1 MREQND
7 TQATT
12 PKRRSPR
19 RRLLKWCLWVLF
31 SPVLLF
37 LLLTILVY
45 LPPVQDWAVGVA
57 TEKLSEAT
65 GKKVSVERLRVTPL
79 LDVELCNLLILN
91 PERLTDHDLQL
102 QFCGQGNRVH
112 SDTVVCAQSC
122 IVDLD
127 MMHLL
132 SGRIAVD
139 AFDLRGA
146 RVDTQDMLDGLVLDG
161 RLGRFRFDVHDIELK
176 ARQVNLCH
184 AVVDDCRLDIALR
197 DTIVVEEDTTTT
209 EIPWQLY
216 FKDIEVNRSNIAFHS
231 LRDTMAVR
239 AEMEALELKR
249 GQFDLWRQV
258 LHVEDFT
265 ANLPRVS
272 YDVNYVVA
280 EPSEDPGM
288 SGMSG
293 ISGESGIS
301 GKSGI
306 SGESGHPATAI
317 DFNHLLLTGIC
328 LDLPSLDYDL
338 NSGRLLARLDEL
350 KGRERSGLE
359 LSHLAAEVELD
370 TSKVCVRGAEL
381 QTPHSQLRAE
391 VDMDWSALTPH
402 RRGRMDATLSAELG
416 KEDVMLLAGQQLPEA
431 LLAAYPDK
439 ILTAEAELTG
449 NIDSVNLRRFRVIM
463 PEIMDVTAGGSAGH
477 LLEEGQL
484 AADLTWEAETWDMSL
499 VERLLGLEGIH
510 IPALQFTGDTHVH
523 DGNYAVQGELLQGGG
538 RLSLDGHY
546 NTNLDSYEAD
556 LDARRLKVN
565 NFVKMDSVLQVT
577 ANAYLKGRGTDLL
590 SPRSAL
596 RAVADVQEMNYGNRD
611 VSRVHLDA
619 LTQNGHS
626 FVNFQSANEV
636 LDADGCVE
644 LQVAGR
650 KIADASFSVDMRG
663 IDLYSL
669 GVTEKPLSVSMALHA
684 NGHTDL
690 KENHYLE
697 GGVSSMQLQTAD
709 STYYPKDITT
719 KLLMQPDTLFAY
731 LSAGDLELNLNS
743 RQGLGQVIGCVQDY
757 WEELSQQM
765 RQKDF
770 SRDRLIA
777 RLPDVDLCVES
788 GRQNPLA
795 NISAMMG
802 YSYKEFDIDI
812 HTDTVS
818 GINGHGWIHAVNTGS
833 IVLDTI
839 QFDVIQNERGMLLDS
854 RVCNGRRN
862 PDISFDAR
870 LKATLSPQS
879 ASFGLVYLDDRG
891 RKGVDLGAEATFHG
905 GTTRIHLNP
914 LRPILAYRYFTL
926 NDSNFVAIDSL
937 GHVEADLDLQADD
950 GTGLKLFSMPN
961 EMADQD
967 LTLSLNRFN
976 LGELCSVLPYMP
988 MITGYLQG
996 DVHLQKMEKVLS
1008 VGADLLVKD
1017 MAYEGSPMGDVG
1029 INAAYMPNED
1039 GSHYVDGFLSQY
1051 GLEIMAFS
1059 GMYRDEG
1066 ETDQIDADVDLQR
1079 FPLSMANGFL
1089 GDMLQL
1095 SGYFNGGVH
1104 VGGSSAKPSIEGRL
1118 LTESMHLLSPS
1129 YSIDLRVPDDT
1140 IAVVQNRLDLSRLM
1154 AYSTGQRPL
1163 QLGGYVD
1170 FGDFSNIRLD
1180 VSASARNFELVNAPR
1195 NRKAELYG
1203 KVFVDLSLLAR
1214 GHVSDLNVTGN
1225 LVVLGNTDLTY
1236 VLKDSPIT
1244 VEDEMADLV
1253 TFVDFGDTIEVEK
1266 DEVVPPSNLNM
1277 RIGVRIDQAAQ
1288 VHCLLSE
1295 DGVNYANLEGGGDL
1309 TLTYDERRG
1318 LQLFGRYTIL
1328 QGRMNYTLMVM
1339 SLKDCDIASGSYVDF
1354 NGDIMNP
1361 RLSIAASE
1369 RLNTTIT
1376 ENETPRSVAFNV
1388 GMNVTQTL
1396 NDMGLEFTLE
1406 APEDMNI
1413 QNELAQMTAEQ
1424 RGRVAVTLMA
1434 TGMYVVEGKATGGF
1448 NTTNALNSFL
1458 NSQIS
1463 QITGKALNSVDLSL
1477 GVQNTNTAS
1486 GSITTDYSFRF
1497 AKRFWGNRI
1506 SLIVGGKVSSGSE
1519 AENTGQ
1525 SIIDNVSIEY
1535 RLDKSAT
1542 RYVTLYYDNNYESIL
1557 EGQVAEMGAGLVLRR
1572 KTSRLGELF
1581 LFRNKEATVPGD
1593 DKSKR
1598 KKGGAK

>member
-45 LPPVQDWAVGVA
+45 LPPVQDWAVGIA

-91 PERLTDHDLQL
+91 PEQLTDRDLQL
-102 QFCGQGNRVH
+102 QFHGQGNRIH
-112 SDTVVCAQSC
+112 PDTMVCAKSC

-127 MMHLL
+127 MGRLL
-132 SGRIAVD
+132 GGRIAVD

-161 RLGRFRFDVHDIELK
+161 SLGRFRFDVHDIGLE
-176 ARQVNLCH
+176 ARRVNLTH
-184 AVVDDCRLDIALR
+184 AVVDECDLDIALR

-209 EIPWQLY
+209 EIPWLVS
-216 FKDIEVNRSNIAFHS
+216 FKDIELNRSRVAFHS
-231 LRDTMAVR
+231 QRDTMAVR
-239 AEMEALELKR
+239 AEVEGLELKR
-249 GQFDLWRQV
+249 GQLDLEHGM
-258 LHVEDFT
+258 LHVE
-265 ANLPRVS
+265 ALSAKVPRVS

-280 EPSEDPGM
+280 EAGIPGNA
-288 SGMSG
+288 
-293 ISGESGIS
+293 GESGMPGNS
-301 GKSGI
+301 
-306 SGESGHPATAI
+306 I
-317 DFNHLLLTGIC
+317 DFNHLSLTDIY

-338 NSGRLLARLDEL
+338 NSGLLRTRLEEL
-350 KGRERSGLE
+350 TGRERSGLE

-370 TSKVCVRGAEL
+370 TARISVRGAEL
-381 QTPHSQLRAE
+381 ETPHSRLRAE

-402 RRGRMDATLSAELG
+402 RRGRMDARLSADLG
-416 KEDVMLLAGQQLPEA
+416 KEDVLLLAGRQLPEA

-449 NIDSVNLRRFRVIM
+449 NIDTANLRRFRIVM
-463 PEIMDVTAGGSAGH
+463 PDMMDVTVGGSAGH
-477 LLEEGQL
+477 LLEDGKL
-484 AADLTWEAETWDMSL
+484 AADLTWKAETWDMRL
-499 VERLLGLEGIH
+499 VQRLLGLEGFR
-510 IPALQFTGDTHVH
+510 IPALKFTGDTHIH
-523 DGNYAVQGELLQGGG
+523 NGNYAVKGDLQQAGGS
-538 RLSLDGHY
+538 LALDGFY
-546 NTNLDSYEAD
+546 NSVRDNYEAD
-556 LDARRLKVN
+556 LDARRLKVS
-565 NFVKMDSVLQVT
+565 NFVTMDSVLQLT
-577 ANAYLKGRGTDLL
+577 AKAHLQGRGTDLL

-596 RAVADVQEMNYGNRD
+596 RAVADVTEMNYGSRD
-611 VSRVHLDA
+611 VSRIHLDA

-644 LQVAGR
+644 LEVADR
-650 KIADASFSVDMRG
+650 KIADASFTVDMRG

-669 GVTEKPLSVSMALHA
+669 KITEKPLKVSMALHA
-684 NGHTDL
+684 NGKTDL

-697 GGVSSMQLQTAD
+697 GGVSSMMLQTAD
-709 STYYPKDITT
+709 STYYPKDIET
-719 KLLMQPDTLFAY
+719 KLLMQADTLFAY

-743 RQGLGQVIGCVQDY
+743 RQGLQQVLTCAQDY
-757 WEELSQQM
+757 WEELNGQV

-770 SRDRLIA
+770 SRERLIA
-777 RLPDVDLCVES
+777 CLPDVDLCVES

-802 YSYKEFDIDI
+802 YTYREFDIDI
-812 HTDTVS
+812 HTDTVK
-818 GINGHGWIHAVNTGS
+818 GINGHGWIHAVNTGA

-839 QFDVIQNERGMLLDS
+839 QFNIAQDERGMQLSS

-870 LKATLSPQS
+870 LNASLSPRA

-891 RKGVDLGAEATFHG
+891 RKGVDLGAEATFHN
-905 GTTRIHLNP
+905 GTTRVHLNP

-926 NDSNFVAIDSL
+926 NDSNYVSIDSL
-937 GHVEADLDLQADD
+937 GHIDADLDLLADD
-950 GTGLKLFSMPN
+950 GTGLKLFSIPN
-961 EMADQD
+961 EMAEQD

-988 MITGYLQG
+988 MITGFLQG
-996 DVHLQKMEKVLS
+996 DVHLQKMDEVLS
-1008 VGADLLVKD
+1008 VGADLLVRD
-1017 MAYEGSPMGDVG
+1017 MAYEGYPMGNVG

-1039 GSHYVDGFLSQY
+1039 GSHYVDGFLSQDEK
-1051 GLEIMAFS
+1051 EILLFS

-1066 ETDQIDADVDLQR
+1066 ETDHVNADVELEH
-1079 FPLSMANGFL
+1079 FPLTLANGFL
-1089 GDMLQL
+1089 NDMLQL
-1095 SGYFNGGVH
+1095 AGYLNGGVH
-1104 VGGSSAKPSIEGRL
+1104 VEGSTEKPLVEGRL
-1118 LTESMHLLSPS
+1118 LTESMHLVSPS
-1129 YSIDLRVPDDT
+1129 YSVDLRVPDDT
-1140 IAVVQNRLDLSRLM
+1140 IAVVQNRLDLSRLK
-1154 AYSTGQRPL
+1154 AYSTGQQPL
-1163 QLGGYVD
+1163 VLGGYVD
-1170 FGDFSNIRLD
+1170 FKDLGNIRLD

-1203 KVFVDLSLLAR
+1203 KVFVDLGLLAR
-1214 GHVSDLNVTGN
+1214 GPVSDLNVTGN

-1266 DEVVPPSNLNM
+1266 EEVVLPSNLNM

-1309 TLTYDERRG
+1309 NLVYDERRG

-1339 SLKDCDIASGSYVDF
+1339 TLKDCDIASGSYVDF
-1354 NGDIMNP
+1354 NGDIFNP
-1361 RLSIAASE
+1361 RLAISASE

-1413 QNELAQMTAEQ
+1413 QNEIAQMTAEQ

-1434 TGMYVVEGKATGGF
+1434 TGMYVVEGKSAGRF

-1463 QITGKALNSVDLSL
+1463 QITGKALNNVDLSL

-1486 GSITTDYSFRF
+1486 GNITTDYSFRF

-1506 SLIVGGKVSSGSE
+1506 SFIIGGKVSSGSE
-1519 AENTGQ
+1519 AENTGM

-1542 RYVTLYYDNNYESIL
+1542 RYVNLYYDNSNESIL
-1557 EGQVAEMGAGLVLRR
+1557 EGQVTEMGAGLVLRR
-1572 KTSRLGELF
+1572 KTKRLGELF

-1593 DKSKR
+1593 DRSKK